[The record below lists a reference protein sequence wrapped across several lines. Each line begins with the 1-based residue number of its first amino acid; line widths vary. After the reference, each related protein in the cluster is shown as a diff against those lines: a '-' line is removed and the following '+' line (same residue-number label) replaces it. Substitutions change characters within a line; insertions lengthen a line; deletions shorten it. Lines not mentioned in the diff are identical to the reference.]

1 MLLMMLFLDGG
12 TFIILRSNYK
22 YIHLFHLP
30 ILFIFNIYSFIFCFL
45 PIANLDHF
53 NCLASGKIMMI
64 YILNWTGPFPVGSP
78 GVVESV
84 LKVSE

>member
-1 MLLMMLFLDGG
+1 MMLLRDGG

-22 YIHLFHLP
+22 NIHLFHLP

-45 PIANLDHF
+45 PIATLDHF

-64 YILNWTGPFPVGSP
+64 YILNRKAQD
-78 GVVESV
+78 
-84 LKVSE
+84 LM